1 MQPENEHS
9 TNMKRLIQFILF
21 IFLFSSLTGCN
32 GQTKSNSS
40 TIQKTETK
48 KLVGGGCDGCEIMFV
63 GMPTSILSVD
73 TSVGWTEKG
82 QKLLVTGKVYKIDG
96 KTPAPNVIIYYW
108 QTDNNGYYSPTNGM
122 DEKAKRHGHIRGWV
136 KTDENGNYS
145 IYTIKPA
152 PYPNDNI
159 PAHIHTSIKEPNID
173 NEYYIDEFIFD
184 DDRLLTGEKRKALE
198 NRGGS
203 GVLRVLISDNL
214 QIAEHNIILG
224 LNIPNYP
231 ETNKSQKQSGLEIGE
246 DNPSF
251 IPYHAFGPDK
261 GTRTCPVCKYGR
273 FHGIV
278 YFVGNNPDWDDIKKW
293 LTFLEQESLTRN
305 KYLKAYFVYG
315 NEKSYNK
322 DKRQKELENIGLE
335 LNLKNIA
342 LTFVPSM
349 TDTESE
355 VNLNKI
361 NPSVENTFVIYRH
374 RTIIDKFINF
384 KASEENFKIISST
397 LDKTKSNYFNLAE
410 PKHD

>member
-1 MQPENEHS
+1 
-9 TNMKRLIQFILF
+9 MKRLIQFGLF
-21 IFLFSSLTGCN
+21 VFLFSSLASCN
-32 GQTKSNSS
+32 GQTKFNSA
-40 TIQKTETK
+40 TPQNTDTK

-63 GMPTSILSVD
+63 GMPTNISTVD
-73 TSVGWTEKG
+73 TSAGWKEKG

-108 QTDNNGYYSPTNGM
+108 QTDNNGYYSPKNKM

-136 KTDENGNYS
+136 NTDKNGSYS
-145 IYTIKPA
+145 IYTIKPT

-184 DDRLLTGEKRKALE
+184 DDKFLTGEKRKALE

-203 GVLRVLISDNL
+203 GILRVLISGDL

-231 ETNKSQKQSGLEIGE
+231 TKNKTEKQSGLEIGE

-278 YFVGNNPDWDDIKKW
+278 FFVGNNPNWDDIKKW
-293 LTFLEQESLTRN
+293 LTFLERESVLRS

-315 NEKSYNK
+315 NQKNY
-322 DKRQKELENIGLE
+322 DKNSRQKELENIGIE
-335 LNLKNIA
+335 FNLKNIA
-342 LTFVPSM
+342 LTFVASM

-361 NPSVENTFVIYRH
+361 NPSVENTFVIFKH
-374 RTIIDKFINF
+374 SSIIDKFINL
-384 KASEENFKIISST
+384 KATADNFKIISST
-397 LDKTKSNYFNLAE
+397 LDKTKGDYFNLSE

>member
-1 MQPENEHS
+1 
-9 TNMKRLIQFILF
+9 MKKLFHIAILISLVV
-21 IFLFSSLTGCN
+21 FLKSCQ
-32 GQTKSNSS
+32 GQTKSNLP
-40 TIQKTETK
+40 IQKNTDIK
-48 KLVGGGCDGCEIMFV
+48 KFVGGGCDGCELMYV
-63 GMPTSILSVD
+63 GMPTNINATD
-73 TSVGWTEKG
+73 TSTGWTEKG

-96 KTPAPNVIIYYW
+96 KTPAPNVVIYYW
-108 QTDNNGYYSPTNGM
+108 QTDNNGYYSPRNGM
-122 DEKAKRHGHIRGWV
+122 NENAKRHGHIRGWV
-136 KTDENGNYS
+136 KSDKDGNYA

-152 PYPNDNI
+152 PYPNENI
-159 PAHIHTSIKEPNID
+159 PAHIHTSIKEPNIE

-184 DDRLLTGEKRKALE
+184 DDKLLTSEKRKALE

-203 GVLRVLISDNL
+203 GILRVLLKDDL

-224 LNIPNYP
+224 LHIPNYP
-231 ETNKSQKQSGLEIGE
+231 VTNESTKQSGLQIGE

-278 YFVGNNPDWDDIKKW
+278 YFVGSNPDWAEIKKW
-293 LTFLEQESLTRN
+293 LTFLEQESTKRS

-315 NEKSYNK
+315 NEKGYNK
-322 DKRQKELENIGLE
+322 DTRQKELESIGKE

-349 TDTESE
+349 NDVESE

-361 NPSVENTFVIYRH
+361 NPNVTNTFVVYRH
-374 RTIIDKFINF
+374 RTIVDKFIDLPAT
-384 KASEENFKIISST
+384 KENFEAIST
-397 LDKTKSNYFNLAE
+397 VLDKTKSKYFNLSE
-410 PKHD
+410 PKHE